1 SVAQTDVTVTLTY
14 SGTAAKGT
22 DFTGTTTVTIPAG
35 SSSASFSIPALADGA
50 VEGTEHLTVSIGG
63 ASGGSFE
70 HLAIS
75 TSAGSVTTQIADADT
90 ATVSLSATSAITE
103 AGGNIVY
110 TATITSAPVSDLTV
124 TLDNG
129 RTITI
134 AAGSTTGSVTVA
146 VAASDDV
153 YLDASS
159 TQAAIT
165 GVSGGGINASFNPAA
180 AVTTI
185 ADTIDTTSATLTASA
200 SVAEGSSI
208 TYTVTLAS
216 VVTGSDVTV
225 KLVNGETI
233 TIPVGSSSGSV
244 TTATADNAYT
254 GSSVV
259 TNHID
264 TISGGNFES
273 LVADKTAVTTTVTDE
288 ATPDATT
295 VTLTASATAVTE
307 GGSVVYTASVDHPV
321 TGSPLVI
328 SLSNGQSI
336 TIPVGSSSA
345 SSAAYAVRA
354 DDVYAQGDAALNVS
368 ITGTAGGQYEA
379 LTTTSSVSTTVSDD
393 TDITSATLTA
403 SSSVAEGSTITY
415 TVTLASVVT

>member
-1 SVAQTDVTVTLTY
+1 
-14 SGTAAKGT
+14 
-22 DFTGTTTVTIPAG
+22 
-35 SSSASFSIPALADGA
+35 
-50 VEGTEHLTVSIGG
+50 
-63 ASGGSFE
+63 
-70 HLAIS
+70 
-75 TSAGSVTTQIADADT
+75 T

-185 ADTIDTTSATLTASA
+185 ADTIDITSATLTASS
-200 SVAEGSSI
+200 SVAEGSTI

-336 TIPVGSSSA
+336 TIPVG
-345 SSAAYAVRA
+345 
-354 DDVYAQGDAALNVS
+354 
-368 ITGTAGGQYEA
+368 
-379 LTTTSSVSTTVSDD
+379 
-393 TDITSATLTA
+393 
-403 SSSVAEGSTITY
+403 
-415 TVTLASVVT
+415 

>member
-1 SVAQTDVTVTLTY
+1 
-14 SGTAAKGT
+14 
-22 DFTGTTTVTIPAG
+22 
-35 SSSASFSIPALADGA
+35 
-50 VEGTEHLTVSIGG
+50 
-63 ASGGSFE
+63 
-70 HLAIS
+70 
-75 TSAGSVTTQIADADT
+75 
-90 ATVSLSATSAITE
+90 
-103 AGGNIVY
+103 
-110 TATITSAPVSDLTV
+110 
-124 TLDNG
+124 
-129 RTITI
+129 
-134 AAGSTTGSVTVA
+134 
-146 VAASDDV
+146 
-153 YLDASS
+153 S

-185 ADTIDTTSATLTASA
+185 ADTIDITSATLTASS
-200 SVAEGSSI
+200 SVAEGSTI

-393 TDITSATLTA
+393 TDITTVS
-403 SSSVAEGSTITY
+403 IT
-415 TVTLASVVT
+415 